1 MSPSDADAP
10 VSRDRRTYRH
20 GDLRAALVEAGLAM
34 ARDGG
39 PDAVVLR
46 EATRR
51 AGVSPNAAYR
61 HFADRT
67 ALVTAVSDAAL
78 GAAAEA
84 IEEEW
89 ERIDRSGDAGDVAR
103 AELEAVGLG
112 YLRFARDEPGLFR
125 TAFTVPR
132 DLDSALSPDKAGPRG
147 RTPFE
152 LLGIALDDLVAAGHF
167 PAERRPGAELLAWS
181 SVHGLAMLA
190 LEGPLRDLD
199 PDLGRRTGLAVIAMV
214 VRGI

>member
-1 MSPSDADAP
+1 MSTAP
-10 VSRDRRTYRH
+10 RERATYRH
-20 GDLRAALVEAGLAM
+20 GDLRTALVEAGFDM
-34 ARDGG
+34 AREGG

-51 AGVSPNAAYR
+51 TGVSPNAAYR
-61 HFADRT
+61 HFADRD
-67 ALVTAVSDAAL
+67 ALVEAVSGAAL
-78 GAAAEA
+78 GAVAEA

-89 ERIDRSGDAGDVAR
+89 ERIDRSGDAATVAR
-103 AELEAVGLG
+103 AELEAVGQG

-132 DLDSALSPDKAGPRG
+132 DLESALSPDKAGPRG

-152 LLGIALDDLVAAGHF
+152 LLGIALDDLVAAGHL
-167 PAERRPGAELLAWS
+167 PAERRRGAELVAWS

-190 LEGPLRDLD
+190 LEGPFRGLD
-199 PDLGRRTGLAVIAMV
+199 PAVLRHAGRAVIETV

>member
-1 MSPSDADAP
+1 MASTAP
-10 VSRDRRTYRH
+10 RATYRH
-20 GDLRAALVEAGLAM
+20 GDLRQALVDAGFAM
-34 ARDGG
+34 ARESG

-67 ALVTAVSDAAL
+67 ALVQAVSDAAL
-78 GAAAEA
+78 GAVAEA

-89 ERIDRSGDAGDVAR
+89 ERIARAGDAAADAH
-103 AELEAVGLG
+103 AELEAVGVG

-125 TAFTVPR
+125 AAFTVPR
-132 DLDSALSPDKAGPRG
+132 DLRSALSPDKAGPRG

-152 LLGIALDDLVAAGHF
+152 LLGIALDDLVAAGEL

-181 SVHGLAMLA
+181 AVHGLAMLA
-190 LEGPLRDLD
+190 LEGPLHDLD
-199 PDLGRRTGLAVIAMV
+199 PELARQTGRRVIAMV
-214 VRGI
+214 DRGL

>member
-1 MSPSDADAP
+1 MSAP
-10 VSRDRRTYRH
+10 QRSTYRH
-20 GDLRAALVEAGLAM
+20 GDLRQALVGAGLEM
-34 ARDGG
+34 ARESG

-67 ALVTAVSDAAL
+67 ALVGAVSDAAL
-78 GAAAEA
+78 GAVAEA

-89 ERIDRSGDAGDVAR
+89 ERIDRRGDAAAVAH
-103 AELEAVGLG
+103 AELEAVGIG

-125 TAFTVPR
+125 AAFTVPR
-132 DLDSALSPDKAGPRG
+132 DLESALSPDKAGPRG

-152 LLGIALDDLVAAGHF
+152 LLGIALDDLVAAGEL

-181 SVHGLAMLA
+181 AVHGLAMLA
-190 LEGPLRDLD
+190 LEGPLHDLD
-199 PDLGRRTGLAVIAMV
+199 PELARQTGRRVIGMVDRGL
-214 VRGI
+214 